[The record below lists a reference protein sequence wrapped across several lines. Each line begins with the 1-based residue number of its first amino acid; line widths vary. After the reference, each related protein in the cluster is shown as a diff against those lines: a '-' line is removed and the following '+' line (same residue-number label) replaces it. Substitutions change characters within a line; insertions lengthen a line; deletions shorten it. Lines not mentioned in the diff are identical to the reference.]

1 MDQQTNSD
9 LFDYSIS
16 PTMGANLKE
25 AARWCRFLAI
35 VGFIM
40 MGLLLIGGAVAA
52 PTIISLFNSVMPT
65 PFPLVTGA
73 LIAIVVVIVLFGVF
87 LYSLLY
93 RFATNTRRAI
103 EINDEALFVKGLRSL
118 KIYFIIYG
126 ILAVLGVLANL
137 TNLFR

>member
-1 MDQQTNSD
+1 
-9 LFDYSIS
+9 
-16 PTMGANLKE
+16 MGANLKE
-25 AARWCRFLAI
+25 AARWCRFLSI

-40 MGLLLIGGAVAA
+40 MGLLFIGGVVAA

-65 PFPLVTGA
+65 PFPLVAGA
-73 LIAIVVVIVLFGVF
+73 LIAIVVVVVLFGAF

-93 RFATNTRRAI
+93 RFASYTRRAI
-103 EINDEALFVKGLRSL
+103 EANDEALFIKGLRSL

-126 ILAVLGVLANL
+126 IIAILGVLVNI